1 MAVLFKRQLPE
12 SSTIARAMTRCDLD
26 IPIRNFPNRNIK
38 PYKLSLIK
46 DLGKIPIPTLG
57 HLNLLL

>member
-1 MAVLFKRQLPE
+1 
-12 SSTIARAMTRCDLD
+12 MTRCDLD